1 MLRDETN
8 FFLMEPQKKLGSL
21 RRNVIS
27 SSSVRC
33 TSGVSAPTMFLW
45 SRPQHREQQG
55 RSYKKIT
62 ACDALDKW
70 KAASPLTAGEN
81 RAIYLGLGMVGC
93 SIVIAF
99 LLGTKLVQSHNESV
113 WTAESKCTILEAR
126 VTNCKN
132 CVHSCLSDCQKP
144 SLYPCV
150 QIYVNLSSSGL
161 RVLLHHSEESVRINP
176 ECFCAA
182 KCNKNHSETE
192 MLIASL
198 TENSTQYQSI
208 SFPCYYDPEGRQKNV
223 LLTRFDLSKALLHS
237 FLWPICTFVGGIVIV
252 IMVKLTQSL
261 SLLKERLRVKK

>member
-8 FFLMEPQKKLGSL
+8 VFLMEPQKKLGSL

-62 ACDALDKW
+62 APDALDKW
-70 KAASPLTAGEN
+70 ITASSLSAGEN
-81 RAIYLGLGMVGC
+81 RAIYLGLGMLGC
-93 SIVIAF
+93 SIMIAS
-99 LLGTKLVQSHNESV
+99 LLGTKLAQSHNESV
-113 WTAESKCTILEAR
+113 WTEESKCTILEAK
-126 VTNCKN
+126 VINCKN

-144 SLYPCV
+144 SPYPCV
-150 QIYVNLSSSGL
+150 QIYVNLSFSGL

-198 TENSTQYQSI
+198 TENSTQFQSI
-208 SFPCYYDPEGRQKNV
+208 SFPCYYDPEGQQKNV
-223 LLTRFDLSKALLHS
+223 LLTRFDLSKAALRS
-237 FLWPICTFVGGIVIV
+237 FLWPICTFVGGIGIV
-252 IMVKLTQSL
+252 IMVKLTQYL
-261 SLLKERLRVKK
+261 ALLEEQLPVKK